1 MSKKLSRYNY
11 DWEAVERD
19 YRTGRYSL
27 SELSAMHG
35 PARSSIDKRA
45 KTHGW
50 EKDLTGAV
58 RQRTREKVVRAALS
72 PEALEAL
79 DGDDAGIVEEAATLN
94 AAVAAGHR
102 KQLTA
107 WRAILDKYTTRL
119 DEQLTRGSLT
129 VQTKSGDVAEVDVPL
144 DYVGKSLSAGTQALD
159 RVVRMERESYGLDAE
174 EADQTPESR
183 LTDDQVRARIAEL
196 EAKRQGQA

>member
-1 MSKKLSRYNY
+1 MSKRPRY

-35 PARSSIDKRA
+35 PARQTINDRA
-45 KTHGW
+45 KKEGW
-50 EKDLTGAV
+50 EKDLSGPV
-58 RQRTREKVVRAALS
+58 RQRTREKVVKGALS

-79 DGDDAGIVEEAATLN
+79 EGDDAAIVEEAASLN

-102 KQLTA
+102 KQLSA
-107 WRAILDKYTTRL
+107 WRAILDKYTARL
-119 DEQLTRGSLT
+119 DEQLERGSLS
-129 VQTKSGDVAEVDVPL
+129 VQTKSGDVAEVDLPL

-159 RVVRMERESYGLDAE
+159 RVVRMERESYGLDDDNDDE
-174 EADQTPESR
+174 SPEAR
-183 LTDDQVRARIAEL
+183 LTDDQVRARIAQL
-196 EAKRQGQA
+196 EAKRQEGP

>member
-1 MSKKLSRYNY
+1 MSKASRY

-45 KTHGW
+45 KKEGW
-50 EKDLTGAV
+50 EKDLSGAV
-58 RQRTREKVVRAALS
+58 RQRTREKVVKGTLS
-72 PEALEAL
+72 HESLEALE
-79 DGDDAGIVEEAATLN
+79 GDDRAIVEEAATLN

-107 WRAILDKYTTRL
+107 WRAILDKYTARL
-119 DEQLTRGSLT
+119 DEQLTRGSMS
-129 VQTKSGDVAEVDVPL
+129 VQLKSGDVADVDIPL

-159 RVVRMERESYGLDAE
+159 RVVRMERESYGLDDDSGDE
-174 EADQTPESR
+174 PPEAR
-183 LTDDQVRARIAEL
+183 LTDEQVRARIAQL
-196 EAKRQGQA
+196 EAKRQGEA

>member
-1 MSKKLSRYNY
+1 MTQRSSRY

-35 PARSSIDKRA
+35 PAKSSIDKRA
-45 KTHGW
+45 RRDGW
-50 EKDLTGAV
+50 EKDLSGAV
-58 RQRTREKVVRAALS
+58 RQRTREKVVRSTLS
-72 PEALEAL
+72 DEALEAL

-107 WRAILDKYTTRL
+107 WRAILDKYTDRL
-119 DEQLTRGSLT
+119 TEQLERGSMS
-129 VQTKSGDVAEVDVPL
+129 VQLKSGDVGEVDVPL
-144 DYVGKSLSAGTQALD
+144 DYVGKSLNAGTQALD
-159 RVVRMERESYGLDAE
+159 RVVRMERESYGLDADE
-174 EADQTPESR
+174 GEQTAEAR

>member
-1 MSKKLSRYNY
+1 MTQRPSRY

-27 SELSAMHG
+27 AELSAMHG

-50 EKDLTGAV
+50 EKDLSGAV
-58 RQRTREKVVRAALS
+58 RQRTREKVVRSTLS
-72 PEALEAL
+72 DESLEAL

-94 AAVAAGHR
+94 AAVAKGHR

-107 WRAILDKYTTRL
+107 WRAILDKYTQRL
-119 DEQLTRGSLT
+119 DEQLDRGSLS
-129 VQTKSGDVAEVDVPL
+129 VHTKSGDVAEVDIPL

-159 RVVRMERESYGLDAE
+159 RVVRMERESYGLDDDNGDEPAE
-174 EADQTPESR
+174 AR
-183 LTDDQVRARIAEL
+183 LTDEQVRERIAQL
-196 EAKRQGQA
+196 EAKRQGEA